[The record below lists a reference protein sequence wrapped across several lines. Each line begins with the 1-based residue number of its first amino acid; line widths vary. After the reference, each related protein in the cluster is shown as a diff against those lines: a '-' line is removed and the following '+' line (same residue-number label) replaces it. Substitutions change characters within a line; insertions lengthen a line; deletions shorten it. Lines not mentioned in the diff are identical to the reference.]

1 MRVVLQRVNRAILT
15 SDDFKSEIGFGL
27 LVTVGVNVNDTTND
41 VKYLAKKIF
50 NLRVFKDENDKC
62 NLSLKDVCGDIMVVS
77 NFTLQATIKS
87 GTRPDFSKAGD
98 SEKAY
103 NLYMMLAKEFE
114 NLGCNKVSTGNFGRH
129 MHIDCEL
136 DGPFN
141 LIIESEGRVNE

>member
-1 MRVVLQRVNRAILT
+1 MRVVLQRVNRAVLT
-15 SDDFKSEIGFGL
+15 SDDFQSEIGFGL
-27 LVTVGVNVNDTTND
+27 LATVGVNVNDTIND
-41 VKYLAKKIF
+41 VKYLAKKIA
-50 NLRVFKDENDKC
+50 NLRIFKDENDKC
-62 NLSLKDVCGDIMVVS
+62 NLSLLNVNGEIMVVS

-103 NLYMMLAKEFE
+103 KLYVMLAEEFDK
-114 NLGCNKVSTGNFGRH
+114 LGCKKVTIGNFGHH

-141 LIIESEGRVNE
+141 LIIESEGRDNE